1 METKTLM
8 KILGIASTII
18 GAGATVVSEFV
29 NEKKMDDKIEEKIA
43 KALADKK

>member
-29 NEKKMDDKIEEKIA
+29 NKKTLDEKIA
-43 KALADKK
+43 EKVAEALADKK